1 MLNNRIINH
10 TKNNSNMKT
19 TEINNSMIEA
29 AYMAG
34 FEPSTD
40 KLTGDA
46 LLAEAE
52 EYLTMSLT
60 F

>member
-1 MLNNRIINH
+1 
-10 TKNNSNMKT
+10 MKT

>member
-1 MLNNRIINH
+1 
-10 TKNNSNMKT
+10 MKT

-34 FEPSTD
+34 FKPSTD